1 MKDKDPHRYDDIIHL
16 PHPTSG
22 KHPRMPRPNRAAQF
36 APFAAL
42 SGYEDAVSETARLT
56 NRMIEPDEDSLALL
70 NDRLHALAADSSR
83 PEVLFTV
90 FEPDERKEGGAYVEI
105 RGRIRRVDEAARMLM
120 LTDRS
125 TLAMERI
132 LRIDFPQEE

>member
-1 MKDKDPHRYDDIIHL
+1 MTHRYDDIIHL

-56 NRMIEPDEDSLALL
+56 DRMIEPDEDSLSLL
-70 NDRLHALAADSSR
+70 NDRLHALMADDSK
-83 PEVLFTV
+83 PEVVLTV
-90 FEPDERKEGGAYVEI
+90 FEPDEQKEGGCYLPI
-105 RGRIRRVDEAARMLM
+105 QGRIRRVDEAARTLI
-120 LTDRS
+120 LTDR
-125 TLAMERI
+125 TVIEMERI
-132 LRIDFPQEE
+132 LRIDFPNEA

>member
-1 MKDKDPHRYDDIIHL
+1 MTHRYDDIIHL
-16 PHPTSG
+16 PHPSSA
-22 KHPRMPRPNRAAQF
+22 KRPRMPRANRAAQF

-42 SGYEDAVSETARLT
+42 SGYEDTVSETARLT
-56 NRMIEPDEDSLALL
+56 DRMIEPDEDSLALL

>member
-1 MKDKDPHRYDDIIHL
+1 MTHRYDDIIHL

-56 NRMIEPDEDSLALL
+56 NRMIEPDEDSLSLL
-70 NDRLHALAADSSR
+70 NDRLHALMADDSK
-83 PEVLFTV
+83 PEVVLTV
-90 FEPDERKEGGAYVEI
+90 FEPDEQKEGGCYLPI
-105 RGRIRRVDEAARMLM
+105 QGRIRRVDEAARTLI
-120 LTDRS
+120 LTDR
-125 TLAMERI
+125 TVIEMERI
-132 LRIDFPQEE
+132 LRIDFPNEA